1 MKLPAGVS
9 ILKEKVARLPNRSGV
24 YRMLDT
30 SGRVLYVGKAK
41 NLKRRVTSYT
51 QYEKLPTRLQR
62 MVSQVCDLVV
72 VETASEAEAFLLENE
87 LIKQYRP
94 YYNIL
99 LKDDKSYP
107 YIYLTTGEDFP
118 RLSKYRGHRKEKGDY
133 FGPYASAGAVNE
145 ALEVMQ
151 KVFGLRSCADTS
163 FKNRSRPCL
172 LYQIKRCSGPCVG
185 LISKEAYAKQV
196 SDVKAF
202 LSGKK
207 NDIQERLKEQMKACS
222 DKLNYEK
229 ALVLRDRIAALYH
242 LQTYDVTLPKN
253 IDADFI
259 GVSHQAGMVA
269 FQVFFFRQGQNG
281 GTHTV
286 FLSDQQDT
294 PIDEILESFIGQFYA
309 SVPVPHEIIL
319 GEKLSDTKMLE
330 EALSNKSGHPVS
342 ITFSVRGARANI
354 LERAQNNA
362 NENLKRYLEENQKQ
376 SELMQMLSD
385 FVEQPSLE
393 RIEIYDNSHIQGTSA
408 VGTMVVATEKGF
420 EKNKYR
426 RFNIEQAQTNDD
438 FDMMKEVLT
447 RRLKRGKIENDLPS
461 LMIIDGGLGQL
472 SSVEEVMRKEAV
484 SIPLLAVAKGVD
496 RNAGKEHFFLTG
508 GQEKQLPFN
517 SPVRYFIQRLR
528 DEAHRFA
535 IGTHRLKR
543 SHDSFKTTL
552 DEIEGIGPH
561 RRKLLIEHFGSPK
574 AVFDASLSDLLQV
587 KNLPKKIA
595 KNIYTFLHK

>member
-1 MKLPAGVS
+1 MKPPSGVCV
-9 ILKEKVARLPNRSGV
+9 LKEKVARLPNRSGV
-24 YRMLDT
+24 YRMLDA

-51 QYEKLPTRLQR
+51 QYDRLPVRLQR
-62 MVSQVCDLVV
+62 MVSQVCDLIV

-107 YIYLTTGEDFP
+107 YIYLTSGEDFP

-151 KVFGLRSCADTS
+151 KVFGLRSCSDNA

-172 LYQIKRCSGPCVG
+172 LYQIKRCSAPCVG
-185 LISKEAYAKQV
+185 MISKADYARQV
-196 SDVKAF
+196 ADVKAF

-207 NDIQERLKEQMKACS
+207 TDIQERLKKQMKNLS
-222 DKLNYEK
+222 DNLAYEK

-242 LQTYDVTLPKN
+242 LQTYDVTLSKN

-259 GVSHQAGMVA
+259 GVARQAGTLA
-269 FQVFFFRQGQNG
+269 FQIFFFRHGQNG

-286 FLSDQQDT
+286 FLPDVEDT
-294 PIDEILESFIGQFYA
+294 PMSEILESFIGQFYA
-309 SVPVPHEIIL
+309 TVPVPHEVIL
-319 GEKLSDTKMLE
+319 TEKVSDDKVLE
-330 EALSNKSGHPVS
+330 QALSSKAGHPVCVTS
-342 ITFSVRGARANI
+342 SVRGAKANI

-362 NENLKRYLEENQKQ
+362 AESLKRYLEENQKQ
-376 SELMQMLSD
+376 SDLMRGLAD
-385 FVEQPSLE
+385 FVEQPLLE
-393 RIEIYDNSHIQGTSA
+393 KVEIYDNSHIQGTSA
-408 VGTMVVATEKGF
+408 VGAMVVATENGF

-426 RFNIEQAQTNDD
+426 RFNIQKAQTNDD

-447 RRLKRGKIENDLPS
+447 RRLRRGKAEGDLPS

-472 SSVEEVMRKEAV
+472 SSVEKVMAQEGV
-484 SIPLLAVAKGVD
+484 SVPLLAVAKGVD
-496 RNAGKEHFFLTG
+496 RNAGKERFFLTG
-508 GQEKQLPFN
+508 GREKTLPLN
-517 SPVRYFIQRLR
+517 NPVRYFIQRLR

-535 IGTHRLKR
+535 VGTHRMKR
-543 SHDSFKTTL
+543 SHDSFKSAL
-552 DEIEGIGPH
+552 DEIEGIGSK
-561 RRKLLIEHFGSPK
+561 RRKMLIEHFGSPR

-587 KNLPKKIA
+587 KNLPEKIA